1 VRDTMTRLGLHQSNG
16 QEIGRYAPQY
26 ILGASDVSP
35 QGVAHAYGVLAA
47 DGKKCPMVVVTKITK
62 DGKNV
67 ALPKSTCDQAVEPD
81 VARATDKFLEYNMTN
96 GSGIRNQL
104 AGGDRQSA
112 GKTGTANNN
121 NESWFV
127 GYTPQLVT
135 AVWVGT
141 PYDPI
146 TRVMKNVRVGG
157 QFYPVMH
164 GAAIAAPIWKQI
176 MNGALEDAP
185 IVTFKEPA
193 AKYLQADPADP
204 QTVTPGQL
212 PAVVGKPVPEAE
224 ALLRAAGFQTQL
236 GGTMSSQI
244 EAGLV
249 AGISPYQSPPP
260 GSMITIYT
268 SRGNGGVSRQ
278 APTPQ
283 RTSTPTVQPTTYTP
297 PVPPST
303 PGRPKGNKPTKPPKP
318 R

>member
-1 VRDTMTRLGLHQSNG
+1 
-16 QEIGRYAPQY
+16 
-26 ILGASDVSP
+26 
-35 QGVAHAYGVLAA
+35 
-47 DGKKCPMVVVTKITK
+47 
-62 DGKNV
+62 
-67 ALPKSTCDQAVEPD
+67 
-81 VARATDKFLEYNMTN
+81 MTN

-193 AKYLQADPADP
+193 AKYLQADPADT

-212 PAVVGKPVPEAE
+212 PAVVGKTRARGRG
-224 ALLRAAGFQTQL
+224 AAAGGRLPDPARRHDGLSQL
-236 GGTMSSQI
+236 

-278 APTPQ
+278 GPDPATHAHPGRAAHRLHAAGHGPTP
-283 RTSTPTVQPTTYTP
+283 STHRQAEGHRS
-297 PVPPST
+297 PPSRRSLADPGADVT
-303 PGRPKGNKPTKPPKP
+303 KGRCSPRRPFVVCGPPGRSGMPSGRLSPAGRRSARQHPADDSGDPATL
-318 R
+318 RAARHGGVRSLHREAHLRHTGSS